1 MQEIIETYEELQ
13 LVETVLHS
21 NDYIKFIINECTIKA
36 LESKADFIMKCH
48 NNIWKPLC
56 ITHHSFIGV
65 YDKIYYLDKKE
76 GL

>member
-13 LVETVLHS
+13 LVEIVLHS
-21 NDYIKFIINECTIKA
+21 NNYIKFIINECTMKA

-56 ITHHSFIGV
+56 ITHHSSIGV
-65 YDKIYYLDKKE
+65 YDKIYYLDKN
-76 GL
+76 

>member
-21 NDYIKFIINECTIKA
+21 NDYIKFIINECTMKA

-56 ITHHSFIGV
+56 ITHHSSIGV
-65 YDKIYYLDKKE
+65 YDKIYYLNKN
-76 GL
+76 